1 MLLEG
6 LRNAVQPPGSY
17 GLTVRDVSGAVA
29 VEELEGAAQPGRAAR
44 KLLLDLR
51 LEGAHKPE
59 VIRAI

>member
-1 MLLEG
+1 M
-6 LRNAVQPPGSY
+6 QPPGSY